1 MGWKAQFINRLKRG
15 SITPVYRLKFLYIG
29 AFGPPAGDVYISS
42 VDSTVAGKPR
52 ILEGSVKVQGTSV
65 IPQSWNVSFGG
76 FQLAI
81 TGDIRTFIQYLSRGS
96 FAELQVDIGTGYETI
111 GIGALKTIRAEKPI
125 YYLQFADLI
134 SSLQASTDTNT
145 VVAGSILPRQK
156 NIVMAGLGIEST
168 LSANYNQGDTELYV
182 NNIDLFVQ
190 ETGKEGHVRI
200 IDGSDDFVIGYNGKT
215 STHLTNVSAGF
226 RYPSLQSIPFSTIH
240 ASTAIVKPLAVLP
253 GFPGEILG
261 KILMSTGTG
270 GNGSLDVYPAEFS
283 VRATFG
289 SFAFDQQDV
298 DFIKQRVITLANQDP
313 TYEYNVA
320 IESEFTGGLR
330 DFVTIAAKT
339 GQWPVFRQNS
349 ISWRGCV
356 DPYGDTTHNNVVNP
370 TAINDRNI
378 HRISSHDLYNPQNP
392 NIYTRSSMDYYQGT
406 GMSGAGNVGVFVIAG
421 NRAQSL
427 PYVDKI
433 NRVNTFT
440 YSGSPYST
448 AGQTIRENHAR
459 ADMGRML
466 GYDSYTHEKVVLDV
480 DIQFSRLVAGDIVS
494 LTSNYLYGLSEGP
507 GQTYNN
513 RLGMIIGSSFDF
525 TMQRT
530 QLTIAIL
537 PTQQYRRK

>member
-156 NIVMAGLGIEST
+156 NIIMAGLGVEST
-168 LSANYNQGDTELYV
+168 LSANYTLGDTELFV

-190 ETGKEGHVRI
+190 ETGQNGHVRVT
-200 IDGSDDFVIGYNGKT
+200 DGSEDFVLSYNGKT
-215 STHLTNVSAGF
+215 STHLTNVSSGAV
-226 RYPSLQSIPFSTIH
+226 YPSVKAVSSG
-240 ASTAIVKPLAVLP
+240 ASASSAVVKPIAVLP

-289 SFAFDQQDV
+289 SFAFDRLDV

-313 TYEYNVA
+313 TYEYNLA

-349 ISWRGCV
+349 VSWRGCV
-356 DPYGDTTHNNVVNP
+356 DPYGDITHNNVVNP

-378 HRISSHDLYNPQNP
+378 HKISSHDLYNPQNP
-392 NIYTRSSMDYYQGT
+392 NIFTRSTMDYFQST
-406 GMSGAGNVGVFVIAG
+406 TMSGPGNVGAFIIAG

-427 PYVDKI
+427 PYIDKI

-440 YSGSPYST
+440 YRGNPYVTSGQ
-448 AGQTIRENHAR
+448 AIRENHAR
-459 ADMGRML
+459 SDIGRML

-480 DIQFSRLVAGDIVS
+480 DIQFSKLVAGDIVS

-507 GQTYNN
+507 GQTYNS

-530 QLTIAIL
+530 QLTIAVL
-537 PTQQYRRK
+537 PTQQYRKK